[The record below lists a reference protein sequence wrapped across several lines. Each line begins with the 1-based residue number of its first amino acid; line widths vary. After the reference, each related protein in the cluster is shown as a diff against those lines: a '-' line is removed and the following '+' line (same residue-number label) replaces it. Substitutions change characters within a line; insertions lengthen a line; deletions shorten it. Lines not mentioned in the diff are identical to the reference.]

1 MVKKSRKDKEIAAVV
16 VVVVVVEEAIQ
27 CLQDPKHDQNLT

>member
-1 MVKKSRKDKEIAAVV
+1 MVKKSRKDKEIAAAA
-16 VVVVVVEEAIQ
+16 VVVVVEEAIQ